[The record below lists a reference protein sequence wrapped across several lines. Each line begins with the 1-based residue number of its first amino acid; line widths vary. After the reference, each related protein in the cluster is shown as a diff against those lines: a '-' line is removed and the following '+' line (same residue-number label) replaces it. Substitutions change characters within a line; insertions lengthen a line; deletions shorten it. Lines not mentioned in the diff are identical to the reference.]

1 MPSFADLLMTLDSV
15 CALEIPPGKHCSL
28 LNFYLF
34 EFNFANISDPVFIAR
49 SQVCVCRLAA
59 VSKLI

>member
-1 MPSFADLLMTLDSV
+1 MTLDSL